1 MPSDRHRWGDPDR
14 PSFYLT
20 IRICS
25 KCQMRKLTHHQ
36 GTEHWVTF
44 ELADGTKL
52 ASEGLTPIC
61 RSEQVAA

>member
-1 MPSDRHRWGDPDR
+1 MPSDRHKWGEPIR
-14 PSFYLT
+14 PSHHLT
-20 IRICS
+20 IRACL
-25 KCQMRKLTHHQ
+25 KCGMRKLGNHH
-36 GTEHWVTF
+36 GDEHWTTF